1 MELNEAKQ
9 AISKASL
16 AVTPIIKELERL
28 QNIERAYKTWQE
40 KTKWVAEKTEWPF
53 TTVGKHRADII
64 KELIEYLLKTKH
76 NEPNF

>member
-16 AVTPIIKELERL
+16 AVAPIIKELERL

-40 KTKWVAEKTEWPF
+40 KTQWITEKQINWPF
-53 TTVGKHRADII
+53 EIAGKHRADII
-64 KELIEYLLKTKH
+64 KELIEHLLK
-76 NEPNF
+76 NEAQ

>member
-16 AVTPIIKELERL
+16 AAAPIIKELERL

-40 KTKWVAEKTEWPF
+40 KTEWIQARDEWPF
-53 TTVGKHRADII
+53 ETIGKHRADII
-64 KELIEYLLKTKH
+64 KELVEYYEFLLD
-76 NEPNF
+76 NEAQ

>member
-16 AVTPIIKELERL
+16 AAAPILKELERL

-40 KTKWVAEKTEWPF
+40 KTEWVAQQNEWPF
-53 TTVGKHRADII
+53 ETVGKHRADII
-64 KELIEYLLKTKH
+64 KEIIEYYECLLE
-76 NEPNF
+76 NEAQ